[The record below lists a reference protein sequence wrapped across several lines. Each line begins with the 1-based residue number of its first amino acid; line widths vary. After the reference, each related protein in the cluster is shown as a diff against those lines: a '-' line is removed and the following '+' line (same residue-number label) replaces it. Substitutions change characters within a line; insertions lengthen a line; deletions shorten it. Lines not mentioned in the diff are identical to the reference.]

1 RRDGGRHPVGPRHRR
16 ARPTP
21 VPVSLDGRARS
32 AHVEVTQREGVDRD
46 PRGLLTG
53 APSRDRGHRTD
64 GREVARCHRRG
75 RGCRGDRRDDQE
87 GRSIGGPGDRG
98 GQGGGRSTGLSV
110 RRADDRSRHPRDHGR
125 RRRRRA
131 RDGERQDAPR
141 RSRGGRP
148 DRGPGRHCGRERRGD
163 GLEQWWFG
171 VGRELG
177 GATDCLREASGGSGS
192 ERPDRRDDQRGMSDP
207 NDRTPSI
214 MLSAGEVS
222 GALHGSTLCRSIRA
236 LRPDVRLVGMGGSRM
251 AAAGVDVLVDPTH
264 EAVVGT
270 SEALGRI
277 PALYRAYRTLV
288 SRLRDESPRAL
299 VVIDFPDFNLQ
310 LARQARQAGIP
321 VLYFIPPQLWAC
333 RRGRW
338 RQMARRVSRVLAV
351 LPFERELY
359 ESAGVPVE
367 FVGHPLLDVLPLDL
381 SRDEARRR
389 LGLDP
394 SEVVVGLLPGSRR
407 EEVARLLPAMLGAA
421 RHLASAGDA
430 RRFLLA
436 LAPTVDRAAVAR
448 HVGSSGGDH
457 APRVELVG
465 GRTYEVMAAA
475 DAQIIASGPATLEA
489 ALLGVPMVLCYRVSR
504 ITEGFVRMLVRVPW
518 AGLPNIVAGRA
529 IVPEI
534 LQDEVSPERLA

>member
-1 RRDGGRHPVGPRHRR
+1 M
-16 ARPTP
+16 T
-21 VPVSLDGRARS
+21 
-32 AHVEVTQREGVDRD
+32 E
-46 PRGLLTG
+46 
-53 APSRDRGHRTD
+53 
-64 GREVARCHRRG
+64 
-75 RGCRGDRRDDQE
+75 
-87 GRSIGGPGDRG
+87 
-98 GQGGGRSTGLSV
+98 
-110 RRADDRSRHPRDHGR
+110 
-125 RRRRRA
+125 
-131 RDGERQDAPR
+131 
-141 RSRGGRP
+141 
-148 DRGPGRHCGRERRGD
+148 
-163 GLEQWWFG
+163 
-171 VGRELG
+171 
-177 GATDCLREASGGSGS
+177 
-192 ERPDRRDDQRGMSDP
+192 P

-222 GALHGSTLCRSIRA
+222 GDLHGSTLCRSIRA
-236 LRPDVRLVGMGGSRM
+236 IRPDVRLVGMGGSRM
-251 AAAGVDVLVDPTH
+251 AAAGMEVLVDPTH

-288 SRLRDESPRAL
+288 TRLRADAPRAL
-299 VVIDFPDFNLQ
+299 VVIDFPDFNLR
-310 LARQARQAGIP
+310 LARQARRAGIP
-321 VLYFIPPQLWAC
+321 VLYFIPPQLWAW
-333 RRGRW
+333 RRGRM

-367 FVGHPLLDVLPLDL
+367 FVGHPLLDVLPLEL
-381 SRDEARRR
+381 GRDEARRR

-436 LAPTVDRAAVAR
+436 LAPTVDRAAAAR
-448 HVGSSGGDH
+448 HVGSSSGDH
-457 APRVELVG
+457 APRVELVE
-465 GRTYEVMAAA
+465 GRTYEVMTAA
-475 DAQIIASGPATLEA
+475 DVHIIASGTATLEA
-489 ALLGVPMVLCYRVSR
+489 ALVGVPMVLCYRVSR

-534 LQDEVSPERLA
+534 LQDEVSPERLAAEVSKLLKDPLASTAQRAAFKDLRASLGEPGVARRAAAAVLHEARLT